1 MQLQFNVTF
10 KRGNKVVATIKGN
23 ELPEGTSKNLTVGEL
38 VEKVQET
45 EQFLERLTGCRVHI
59 EQVL

>member
-1 MQLQFNVTF
+1 MQLQFNITF
-10 KRGNKVVATIKGN
+10 RRGNKVVGVIKGN
-23 ELPEGTSKNLTVGEL
+23 EIPESVSKNLTVGEM

-59 EQVL
+59 EQQL